1 MTISCIAV
9 DDEPLA
15 IEKIKSFAG
24 KMPQLQMTA
33 TFTNSL
39 SAFEFIR
46 NNPIQLIFLDIQMEQ
61 LTGIQFLEATGSNS
75 KIIVASA
82 YDSYAIKGFDLNVT
96 DYILKPYSFER
107 FVKAVNKVMEQLSG
121 SHTAKDISEPDY
133 NFIFVKTEYRLE
145 RIDLDH
151 ILYVKGMK
159 DYLRII
165 CSDKKIMTLQSF
177 SKLEESLPSTRFC
190 RVHKSYIVAID
201 KIKSIERN
209 VIVIADQRIPVSNTY
224 RESFYSRIKQ

>member
-1 MTISCIAV
+1 MQIKCIAI

-15 IEKIKSFAG
+15 LTKLEGFISRIPELCL
-24 KMPQLQMTA
+24 MQ
-33 TFTNSL
+33 TFDNALEAMVWMKENQTD
-39 SAFEFIR
+39 
-46 NNPIQLIFLDIQMEQ
+46 LIFLDIQMEQ

-75 KIIVASA
+75 KIIVTSA
-82 YDSYAIKGFDLNVT
+82 YDRYAIKGFDLNVT

-107 FVKAVNKVMEQLSG
+107 FVKAVNKVMDQLSG
-121 SHTAKDISEPDY
+121 SHATKDISEPNY

>member
-1 MTISCIAV
+1 MQIKCIAI

-15 IEKIKSFAG
+15 LTKLEGFISRIPELSL
-24 KMPQLQMTA
+24 MQ
-33 TFTNSL
+33 TFDNALAAMVWMKDNQTD
-39 SAFEFIR
+39 
-46 NNPIQLIFLDIQMEQ
+46 LIFLDIQMEQ

-75 KIIVASA
+75 KIIVTSA
-82 YDSYAIKGFDLNVT
+82 YDRYAVKGFDLNVT

-107 FVKAVNKVMEQLSG
+107 FVKAVNKVMEQLSV
-121 SHTAKDISEPDY
+121 SHTTKDISEPDY

-177 SKLEESLPSTRFC
+177 SRLEESLPATRFC